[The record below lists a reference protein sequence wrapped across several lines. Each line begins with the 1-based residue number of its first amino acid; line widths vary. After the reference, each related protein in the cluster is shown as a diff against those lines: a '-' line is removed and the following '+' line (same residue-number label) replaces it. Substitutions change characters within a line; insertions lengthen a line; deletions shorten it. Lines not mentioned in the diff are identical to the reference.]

1 MRNKLM
7 LIALLGLAILPCAGQ
22 QSGAAK
28 KPGHSVL
35 DKFDFGLT
43 YTDKYAKIVNTS
55 GTYFNMPGGSVDIAY
70 TLPKFNHW
78 AIAADISGES
88 ATKPVT
94 LGYELDQIS
103 YVIGPRYKIWEQK
116 CPCEC
121 RKANIYLQAMGGGM
135 HAFDSLFQT
144 STYAHTSAN
153 SWAFQGGGGVN
164 LPLTKHLGWRVGEV
178 DYIMTKLPNITDNFQ
193 ADVRFSTGIT
203 FHFGS
208 TPPPLPVTLACSATP
223 HVVYPGDPVTVT
235 ATAGQLNPK
244 LDAVYTWS
252 GTGVAGNGPVAN
264 VATGS
269 LGPGVYTVN
278 CGVKEVVSAKEQIKP
293 WQMAVSTASFTVKQF
308 DPPTVACTANPGVL
322 KPGETSTITA
332 SGVSPQ
338 NRPLTYNYSSA
349 SGSVSGDGSTAI
361 FSSSGVAAGTV
372 AINCNVSDDKGQ
384 TATAS
389 TSVTVQA
396 PVMAAPPPEIAELE
410 AKLAL
415 HSIYFQ
421 TARPSE
427 KDPSGGFMAS
437 QQDVLSTLAIDFLR
451 YLTYKPAAHL
461 ILGGHADVRGS
472 VEYNKALT
480 ERRVNRAKS
489 FLIDRGVPAGD
500 IEVQSFGKQ
509 DQLSSDQVKH
519 LIEHN
524 PELTPAE
531 QKKLLAQLSVIV
543 LANNR
548 RVDITLSTTGQQ
560 STRIYPFNARDALAL
575 INTKGVAKEP
585 VEKKAPAS
593 KIAPRK

>member
-1 MRNKLM
+1 
-7 LIALLGLAILPCAGQ
+7 
-22 QSGAAK
+22 
-28 KPGHSVL
+28 
-35 DKFDFGLT
+35 
-43 YTDKYAKIVNTS
+43 
-55 GTYFNMPGGSVDIAY
+55 
-70 TLPKFNHW
+70 
-78 AIAADISGES
+78 
-88 ATKPVT
+88 
-94 LGYELDQIS
+94 
-103 YVIGPRYKIWEQK
+103 
-116 CPCEC
+116 
-121 RKANIYLQAMGGGM
+121 
-135 HAFDSLFQT
+135 
-144 STYAHTSAN
+144 
-153 SWAFQGGGGVN
+153 
-164 LPLTKHLGWRVGEV
+164 
-178 DYIMTKLPNITDNFQ
+178 
-193 ADVRFSTGIT
+193 
-203 FHFGS
+203 
-208 TPPPLPVTLACSATP
+208 
-223 HVVYPGDPVTVT
+223 
-235 ATAGQLNPK
+235 
-244 LDAVYTWS
+244 
-252 GTGVAGNGPVAN
+252 
-264 VATGS
+264 
-269 LGPGVYTVN
+269 
-278 CGVKEVVSAKEQIKP
+278 
-293 WQMAVSTASFTVKQF
+293 
-308 DPPTVACTANPGVL
+308 
-322 KPGETSTITA
+322 
-332 SGVSPQ
+332 
-338 NRPLTYNYSSA
+338 
-349 SGSVSGDGSTAI
+349 
-361 FSSSGVAAGTV
+361 
-372 AINCNVSDDKGQ
+372 
-384 TATAS
+384 
-389 TSVTVQA
+389 
-396 PVMAAPPPEIAELE
+396 MAAPPPEIAELE

-575 INTKGVAKEP
+575 INTKGVAKDP

>member
-1 MRNKLM
+1 
-7 LIALLGLAILPCAGQ
+7 
-22 QSGAAK
+22 
-28 KPGHSVL
+28 
-35 DKFDFGLT
+35 
-43 YTDKYAKIVNTS
+43 
-55 GTYFNMPGGSVDIAY
+55 
-70 TLPKFNHW
+70 
-78 AIAADISGES
+78 
-88 ATKPVT
+88 
-94 LGYELDQIS
+94 
-103 YVIGPRYKIWEQK
+103 
-116 CPCEC
+116 
-121 RKANIYLQAMGGGM
+121 
-135 HAFDSLFQT
+135 
-144 STYAHTSAN
+144 
-153 SWAFQGGGGVN
+153 
-164 LPLTKHLGWRVGEV
+164 
-178 DYIMTKLPNITDNFQ
+178 
-193 ADVRFSTGIT
+193 
-203 FHFGS
+203 
-208 TPPPLPVTLACSATP
+208 
-223 HVVYPGDPVTVT
+223 
-235 ATAGQLNPK
+235 
-244 LDAVYTWS
+244 
-252 GTGVAGNGPVAN
+252 
-264 VATGS
+264 
-269 LGPGVYTVN
+269 
-278 CGVKEVVSAKEQIKP
+278 
-293 WQMAVSTASFTVKQF
+293 
-308 DPPTVACTANPGVL
+308 VACTANPGVL